1 MIANL
6 PDIIALVESGW
17 RNVQVLVVGDVM
29 LDKYI
34 WGDVERI
41 SPEAPVPVVRATWQ
55 NERPGGAANVAMN
68 LAGLG
73 ACVTVAGFAGGDEEQ
88 DRLESMLAEAGVEP
102 ALTGVA
108 GIPTTTK
115 LRIFSGNQQMMRLD
129 MEAAPSPSSAA
140 YDDLLKRVSAAL
152 PNTRVVVLSDYA
164 KGVLTESV
172 CHSIIAEA
180 GKLGIPV
187 LVDPKQRDFSRYRGA
202 TTICPNL
209 KELSAATGEPVAD
222 IDRLLAVGQ
231 VKLGLMDMEFMVVT
245 LGAKGIAVLRKD
257 SRLHAPAVARQVYD
271 VSGAGDTV
279 IAVLALAMAC
289 DVEIETAGQLA
300 NLAAGIVVNKVGTV
314 PIQRGELL
322 GALSQEVAL
331 HMNEKVLPLERLLS
345 RAAVWRSA
353 GDRVVFTNGCF
364 DILHVG
370 HITLLERARR
380 KGDRLIVAL
389 NSDESVRLIK
399 GPLRP
404 IVGEHERARVLAA
417 LSTVERRGRLQGK
430 HTFETDRGDSPGRV
444 GERWRLPRRGCR
456 GGPRSAGLG
465 RTRRT
470 HTVGRG
476 NQHDTPDREGH
487 AGTSIEA
494 GLVRHHGLNH
504 RLERIDAAASVLVR
518 PCTHQVGDLLARPPG
533 ARNLDRI
540 SPSRG
545 ALVACHPA
553 RWAGRLG
560 PDNASLPGAEA
571 RLSRIVLHG
580 GSAGCLPP
588 ASGNQP
594 EH

>member
-1 MIANL
+1 
-6 PDIIALVESGW
+6 
-17 RNVQVLVVGDVM
+17 
-29 LDKYI
+29 
-34 WGDVERI
+34 
-41 SPEAPVPVVRATWQ
+41 
-55 NERPGGAANVAMN
+55 
-68 LAGLG
+68 
-73 ACVTVAGFAGGDEEQ
+73 
-88 DRLESMLAEAGVEP
+88 
-102 ALTGVA
+102 
-108 GIPTTTK
+108 
-115 LRIFSGNQQMMRLD
+115 MMRLD
-129 MEAAPSPSSAA
+129 MEASPSPSSAA

-172 CHSIIAEA
+172 CHSIIANA
-180 GKLGIPV
+180 GKLGVPV

-331 HMNEKVLPLERLLS
+331 HMDEKVLPLERLLS
-345 RAAVWRSA
+345 RVAVWRSA

-417 LSTVERRGRLQGK
+417 LSTVDAVVVFKESTPLKLIEAIRPDVLVKG
-430 HTFETDRGDSPGRV
+430 GDYREEAVVGAREVRAWGGRV
-444 GERWRLPRRGCR
+444 ELIPLVEGISTTRLI
-456 GGPRSAGLG
+456 AKA
-465 RTRRT
+465 
-470 HTVGRG
+470 
-476 NQHDTPDREGH
+476 TPE
-487 AGTSIEA
+487 
-494 GLVRHHGLNH
+494 L
-504 RLERIDAAASVLVR
+504 
-518 PCTHQVGDLLARPPG
+518 
-533 ARNLDRI
+533 
-540 SPSRG
+540 PSR
-545 ALVACHPA
+545 
-553 RWAGRLG
+553 
-560 PDNASLPGAEA
+560 
-571 RLSRIVLHG
+571 
-580 GSAGCLPP
+580 P
-588 ASGNQP
+588 ASSAIMV
-594 EH
+594 